1 MTDLSATDHASTDT
15 SHDAID
21 PNVLPK
27 FSDMPDVAL
36 MDTAHV
42 NKDTPPF
49 ILVDGSYYLFR
60 TYHALP
66 KTMMT
71 TQGLMTNAIRGTLN
85 ALLKLMRRY
94 HPTHMAVCFD
104 TKSPTFRHALS
115 PEYKANRP
123 KMDVELAQQIPYIH
137 RLVRALGIPLLR
149 IEGAEADDII
159 GTLTQRA
166 VAEGHHVVIS
176 TGDKDMAQLVN
187 DCVILED
194 SFTGKITDIQGVI
207 DKFGIKPTQMV
218 DYLTLMGDSSDG
230 IKGVP
235 GIGKKT
241 AAKLL
246 NEYESLGGI
255 LANAENIKGRAGKNL
270 IEHADDIPM
279 NSQLAT
285 IVTDLDIGQDWEDLR
300 VNTDATAFIDELRDL
315 YSELEFKNEL
325 ASLDHPNH
333 PANVQN
339 DAQNGNDSIDNSK
352 AASES
357 QAQIAKTLQNQK
369 QHAIIENIK
378 DSKGHDKAWH
388 TVLDMLAFESLL
400 ERLASA
406 EHFVIDTETTSINW
420 READIVGLSF
430 ALQSHEAYYIPLNHV
445 AYVEPVKTK
454 KTKAKK
460 DADVETPEDSL
471 ALEDAPV
478 EDELIGKQ
486 LDRDS
491 VLAKLKPILEN
502 PKIGKIGQHLKYDA
516 HVLSRYG
523 IDLNIEP
530 KNWAMDTMLA
540 SYVINAAITRHG
552 MDDLARHY
560 LHTQTITYEDVA
572 GKGAKQV
579 TFDKVA
585 IDIASDYACEDADI
599 TYQLF
604 ELFQAKLKDDEN
616 NQKLLQALEIPTAQI
631 LCQMEA
637 EGILI
642 KRPFLNEL
650 SIRFDEEI
658 IALEKRAYEVA
669 GEAFNLGSP
678 KQLGEILFD
687 KLGVPGGKKTK
698 SGQYSTSEAVLS
710 KIDHELVDIA
720 LEYRSLAKLKNTY
733 TDALDAVADS
743 ETDRVHTSYH
753 QALTSTGRL
762 SSTDPNLQ
770 NIPIRTATGRLIRQA
785 FIAPKGRVILAAD
798 YSQIELRLM
807 AHFSGDAN
815 LTRAFNEG
823 LDIHTA
829 TAAEVLGKAVEGVT
843 PTERRNAKAINF
855 GLLYGMS
862 AFGLAKQLQMSR
874 EEAQSYIKLYF
885 SRYPGVQQY
894 MQDTRASAYE
904 HGYIETILGRKL
916 YTPDITNSNRMV
928 KQAAERA
935 AINAPLQGSAA
946 DIIKLAMIAV
956 DKVLPK
962 ESAKMLLQVHDEL
975 VFEVD
980 EDKTDEISAL
990 IKQAMEEVL
999 STTAK
1004 DMGWD
1009 VDFAVPL
1016 VVETDIGENWDEA
1029 H

>member
-1 MTDLSATDHASTDT
+1 MTDDISTSTPDSTSDT
-15 SHDAID
+15 SHAALD
-21 PNVLPK
+21 PNVMPK
-27 FSDMPDVAL
+27 FSDMPDVAM
-36 MDTAHV
+36 MDTTHV
-42 NKDTPPF
+42 DKNTPPF

-71 TQGLMTNAIRGTLN
+71 TQGLMTNAVRGTLN

-123 KMDVELAQQIPYIH
+123 KMDQELAEQIPYIH

-187 DCVILED
+187 DCVVLED
-194 SFTGKITDIQGVI
+194 SFTGKITDVQGVI
-207 DKFGIKPTQMV
+207 DKFGVKPMQMV
-218 DYLTLMGDSSDG
+218 DYLTLMGDASDG

-241 AAKLL
+241 AEKLL
-246 NEYESLGGI
+246 NEYGSLGGI
-255 LANAENIKGRAGKNL
+255 LENAESISGRAGKNL

-300 VNTDATAFIDELRDL
+300 VNTDSTEFINELRDL
-315 YSELEFKNEL
+315 YNELEFKNEL

-333 PANVQN
+333 PSNVQN
-339 DAQNGNDSIDNSK
+339 GSDSIDNSK

-369 QHAIIENIK
+369 QASIIEHVK
-378 DSKGHDKAWH
+378 DSKHHDKAWH
-388 TVLDMLAFESLL
+388 TVLDLPAFETLVAK
-400 ERLASA
+400 LADA
-406 EHFVIDTETTSINW
+406 EQFVIDTETTSVYW
-420 READIVGLSF
+420 RQAELVGLSF
-430 ALQSHEAYYIPLNHV
+430 AVEAHEAYYVPLTH
-445 AYVEPVKTK
+445 
-454 KTKAKK
+454 
-460 DADVETPEDSL
+460 
-471 ALEDAPV
+471 ALEG
-478 EDELIGKQ
+478 DELVAKQ
-486 LDRDS
+486 LDRDT
-491 VLAKLKPILEN
+491 VLQTLKPILEN
-502 PKIGKIGQHLKYDA
+502 PKVGKIGQHLKYDA
-516 HVLSRYG
+516 HVLSKYG
-523 IDLNIEP
+523 IDLNIAP
-530 KNWAMDTMLA
+530 NNWAMDTMLA

-560 LHTQTITYEDVA
+560 LHTQTITFEDVA

-579 TFDKVA
+579 SFDQVA

-599 TYQLF
+599 TWQLF
-604 ELFQAKLKDDEN
+604 ELFNNKLKDDATN
-616 NQKLLQALEIPTAQI
+616 LRLLHELEIPTAQI
-631 LCQMEA
+631 LCQMESA
-637 EGILI
+637 GILI

-650 SIRFDEEI
+650 SKRFDEEI
-658 IALEKRAYEVA
+658 IALEKRAYQVA
-669 GEAFNLGSP
+669 GEEFNLGSP
-678 KQLGEILFD
+678 KQLGEMLFD
-687 KLGVPGGKKTK
+687 KLGVVGGKKTK
-698 SGQYSTSEAVLS
+698 SGQYSTSESVLS

-785 FIAPKGRVILAAD
+785 FIAPEGRVILAAD

-829 TAAEVLGKAVEGVT
+829 TAAEVLGKAVEDVSS
-843 PTERRNAKAINF
+843 TERRNAKAINF

-862 AFGLAKQLQMSR
+862 AFGLAKQLQMTR
-874 EEAQSYIKLYF
+874 DEAQSYIKLYF
-885 SRYPGVQQY
+885 SRYPSVQQY
-894 MQDTRASAYE
+894 MQDTRAGAYE

-916 YTPDITNSNRMV
+916 YTPDINNSNRMV

-980 EDKTDEISAL
+980 ADKTDEISAL
-990 IKQAMEEVL
+990 IKTAMEGVL
-999 STTAK
+999 SDTAK
-1004 DMGWD
+1004 QLGWD

-1016 VVETDIGENWDEA
+1016 LVETDTGENWDEA

>member
-1 MTDLSATDHASTDT
+1 MDT
-15 SHDAID
+15 SHVD
-21 PNVLPK
+21 
-27 FSDMPDVAL
+27 
-36 MDTAHV
+36 
-42 NKDTPPF
+42 KDKPPF

-66 KTMMT
+66 PMMT
-71 TQGLMTNAIRGTLN
+71 TKGQHTNAIRGTLN
-85 ALLKLMRRY
+85 ALLKVMRRY

-104 TKSPTFRHALS
+104 TRAPTFRHHLS
-115 PEYKANRP
+115 TDYKAARP
-123 KMDVELAQQIPYIH
+123 PMDIELAQQIPYLH
-137 RLVRALGIPLLR
+137 SLVKALGIPLLR

-159 GTLTQRA
+159 GTLAHRA

-194 SFTGKITDIQGVI
+194 SFTGKITDSQGVV
-207 DKFGIKPTQMV
+207 DKFGIKPDQMI
-218 DYLTLMGDSSDG
+218 DFLTLMGDSSDG

-241 AAKLL
+241 AMDLL
-246 NEYESLGGI
+246 NEYGNIDNMLQN
-255 LANAENIKGRAGKNL
+255 LATIKGRGAKGL
-270 IEHADDIPM
+270 IEHADDIPL
-279 NSQLAT
+279 NAQLAT
-285 IVTDLDIGQDWEDLR
+285 IVTDLDIGHDWDDLKI
-300 VNTDATAFIDELRDL
+300 NTDPCAYINELRDL
-315 YSELEFKNEL
+315 YGELEFKNEL

-333 PANVQN
+333 PANGSQSVK
-339 DAQNGNDSIDNSK
+339 DSQAN
-352 AASES
+352 AES
-357 QAQIAKTLQNQK
+357 QAQIAKSLQSTR
-369 QHAIIENIK
+369 IDNIK
-378 DSKGHDKAWH
+378 DSQNHNKAWH
-388 TVLDMLAFESLL
+388 TVLDMLAFDSLMAQL
-400 ERLASA
+400 EAA
-406 EHFVIDTETTSINW
+406 PHFVIDTETTSVHW
-420 READIVGLSF
+420 RQAELVGLSF
-430 ALQSHEAYYIPLNHV
+430 AVQAHQAYYIPLTH
-445 AYVEPVKTK
+445 
-454 KTKAKK
+454 
-460 DADVETPEDSL
+460 SL
-471 ALEDAPV
+471 EG
-478 EDELIGKQ
+478 DELITRQ
-486 LDRDS
+486 LDCDT
-491 VLAKLKPILEN
+491 VLARLKPILEN
-502 PKIGKIGQHLKYDA
+502 PNIGKIGQHLKYDA
-516 HVLSRYG
+516 HILSHYD
-523 IDLNIEP
+523 IDLIGAIHAPINNVQQP
-530 KNWAMDTMLA
+530 KNNWAMDTMLA

-560 LHTQTITYEDVA
+560 LQTQTITFEDVA

-579 TFDKVA
+579 SFDQVA

-604 ELFQAKLKDDEN
+604 DTFSKLLANDEN
-616 NQKLLQALEIPTAQI
+616 NRKLLHELEIPTAQI

-650 SIRFDEEI
+650 SKRFDEEI

-669 GEAFNLGSP
+669 GEEFNVGSP
-678 KQLGEILFD
+678 KQLGEMLFD
-687 KLGVPGGKKTK
+687 KLGVVGGKKTK
-698 SGQYSTSEAVLS
+698 SRQYSTGEAVLS
-710 KIDHELVDIA
+710 KIDHPLADIV
-720 LEYRSLAKLKNTY
+720 LEYRSLSKLKSTY
-733 TDALDAVADS
+733 TDALDNVADP

-785 FIAPKGRVILAAD
+785 FIAPEGRVILAAD

-807 AHFSGDAN
+807 AHFSGDKN

-829 TAAEVLGKAVEGVT
+829 TAAEVLGKNVDEVSA
-843 PTERRNAKAINF
+843 TERRNAKAINF

-874 EEAQSYIKLYF
+874 GEAQDYIDLYF
-885 SRYPGVQQY
+885 NRYPSVKEY
-894 MQDTRASAYE
+894 MINTRASAYDK
-904 HGYIETILGRKL
+904 GYVETLLGRKL
-916 YTPDITNSNRMV
+916 YTPDITHSNRMV
-928 KQAAERA
+928 KQGAERA

-956 DKVLPK
+956 DKILPK
-962 ESAKMLLQVHDEL
+962 AQAKMLLQVHDEL

-980 EDKTDEISAL
+980 AEHADEISKL
-990 IKQAMEEVL
+990 ITDAMQEVL
-999 STTAK
+999 TATAADK
-1004 DMGWD
+1004 GWQ

-1016 VVETDIGENWDEA
+1016 LVETDIGSNWDEA